1 MQSVE
6 TIRELSRQ
14 QAILAAEMDQKPLS
28 VWPEDIESGDISGI
42 PFLGDYLPDGYAR
55 DTLQPEYDKNPNGV
69 YMGDNDGY
77 GAFMVDSSGFGSR
90 GEPALTIA
98 EFIERL
104 TPGYYAIVEAG
115 QFQVKVGK
123 FRKMHKGET
132 KACSRLLTD
141 FTEFKALL

>member
-6 TIRELSRQ
+6 SIRELSRQ
-14 QAILAAEMDQKPLS
+14 QAILAAEMGQKPLS
-28 VWPEDIESGDISGI
+28 VWPEDIEGGQVEGI

-55 DTLQPEYDKNPNGV
+55 DTLQAEYDKNSHGV

-77 GAFMVDSSGFGSR
+77 GAFMVDSSGFGSA
-90 GEPALTIA
+90 GEPALTMV

-132 KACSRLLTD
+132 KACSRLLSD
-141 FTEFKALL
+141 FPEFKALL